1 MSQPVE
7 LITIENVT
15 KKFNGKVVLDNFSA
29 VVRTGQITGLIGKSG
44 AGKSVLLHMLRGNP
58 EYQPDSGRVIYH
70 VNCCVK
76 CRHLGLPYEGT
87 ACKVCNG
94 DTERIDVDF
103 WALKEYD
110 AMREAIKD
118 RVAIMLQR
126 TFALW
131 GDKTCIENVLEAV
144 ERLKKIG
151 IKRIVMLTARTA
163 PEDIVRGLDSGADD
177 YVTKPFDRKVLLARV
192 KAVLRRGLPVTE
204 GVDFDGLRIDEPSR
218 VATLRGKALDLT
230 PGEFALLV
238 RLVAHR
244 GRVFVRPPDER
255 TVDVQV
261 AKLRQKLGKWAD
273 HIETVRGVGYRI
285 GI

>member
-1 MSQPVE
+1 MGELAKIRIVE
-7 LITIENVT
+7 DDATIRALLEMA
-15 KKFNGKVVLDNFSA
+15 L
-29 VVRTGQITGLIGKSG
+29 LG
-44 AGKSVLLHMLRGNP
+44 AGYTDVASSARGDEGLEMIRREKPDLVLLDVMLPGLDGFSIARRVRESP
-58 EYQPDSGRVIYH
+58 E
-70 VNCCVK
+70 
-76 CRHLGLPYEGT
+76 LAAT
-87 ACKVCNG
+87 
-94 DTERIDVDF
+94 
-103 WALKEYD
+103 
-110 AMREAIKD
+110 
-118 RVAIMLQR
+118 
-126 TFALW
+126 
-131 GDKTCIENVLEAV
+131 
-144 ERLKKIG
+144 
-151 IKRIVMLTARTA
+151 RIVMLTARTA